1 MAAMSHAA
9 PKINLSF
16 FMFTANLLPS
26 NEHAASCWI
35 RHIKAMLDLGYTG
48 FDLPIAAMQTNDHQA
63 EIDHYKQLKESFN
76 EAGLEQVR
84 FTTNV
89 GTTRSFDPTSPY
101 AEQRRE
107 ALDYLKSRVEITR
120 LLDGDQGDTIMA
132 GPFLFPYNQFPTLD
146 SGEAL
151 WSDALQNWLT
161 PRYANAVPVF
171 TELADFATRHQVKL
185 AIEPVDH
192 WETPAPNTV
201 SDVLDFTSKLE
212 SPQVGSTF
220 DTAHI
225 VLGNTGP
232 DTFRAN
238 VRTATDQQRM
248 HYVHISPPDRGA
260 LKDSWIPWDTLMPEI
275 VPAYTGPYLVEV
287 FNAIPPFVDLMRL
300 SRRKFWIPDEDPPVS
315 GVPSAYDVA
324 RDGIAVLREQLVKYS

>member
-1 MAAMSHAA
+1 MSHAA
-9 PKINLSF
+9 AKINLSF
-16 FMFTANLLPS
+16 FMFTANLQPGDQR
-26 NEHAASCWI
+26 AASHWI
-35 RHIKAMLDLGYTG
+35 RHIKTMLDVGYTG
-48 FDLPIAAMQTNDHQA
+48 FDLPIAPVQTYDHEA
-63 EIDHYKQLKESFN
+63 EIDDYKRLKESFN
-76 EAGLEQVR
+76 KAGLEHVR

-89 GTTRSFDPTSPY
+89 ATTRSFDPTSPY

-107 ALDYLKSRVEITR
+107 ALNYLTSRVRITG

-146 SGEAL
+146 SGDPL
-151 WSDALQNWLT
+151 WSDRLQDWLV

-171 TELADFATRHQVKL
+171 AELADFAAKHRVKL

-201 SDVLDFTSKLE
+201 SDVLDFTSRLE
-212 SPQVGSTF
+212 SPQTGATF

-232 DTFRAN
+232 DIFRAN
-238 VRTATDQQRM
+238 VRTATEQQRL

-260 LKDSWIPWDTLMPEI
+260 VKDSWIPWDVILPEI
-275 VPAYTGPYLVEV
+275 APVYAGPYLVEV
-287 FNAIPPFVDLMRL
+287 FNAVPPFVNVMRL
-300 SRRKFWIPDEDPPVS
+300 TRRRFWIPGQDPPVS
-315 GVPSAYDVA
+315 SVLSAYDVA
-324 RDGIAVLREQLVKYS
+324 RDGIVILREQIAKYS